1 MSEWFMKPIIINFTI
16 TFVLYDECKD
26 LSMDRI
32 KFYISKIKTIQ
43 GAI

>member
-1 MSEWFMKPIIINFTI
+1 MSEWFMKLLLILLLHLS
-16 TFVLYDECKD
+16 LYDECKD